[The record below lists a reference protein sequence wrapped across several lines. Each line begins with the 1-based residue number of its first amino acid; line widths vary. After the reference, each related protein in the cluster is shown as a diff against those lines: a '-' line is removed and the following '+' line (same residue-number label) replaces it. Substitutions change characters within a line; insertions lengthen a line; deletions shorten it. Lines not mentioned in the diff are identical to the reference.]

1 MNDKFIILLTAC
13 VAPKGMPS
21 TVIKD
26 EKIRFQI
33 RQW

>member
-13 VAPKGMPS
+13 VPPKGMPS

-26 EKIRFQI
+26 ENIRLI
-33 RQW
+33 LY